1 MLYRAMLLETCMWML
16 TFVGLGLGACS
27 TMKSMAVDFTVTYPI
42 PYFKAEGSIQNIVA
56 HPFFQEVYVAS
67 RNRIEAINS
76 SLIKTWELY
85 TGPVRSI
92 GDSDINLNV
101 SEDTDNQVLLI
112 DPQEEPPH
120 LYSCGS
126 SQHGVCH
133 SYELQVDRQPPA
145 ISNYLFRKESNSADL
160 CLDCIASPLGTK
172 VTIVQDGHTS
182 YFYVAA
188 TIDEQIAK
196 RYGRQSIS
204 VRRPLATK
212 DGFEQPVPGLSVL
225 PALLNS
231 YRIDYIY
238 TFTTEQFVYFVSV
251 QRETPEQKLS
261 PFQTRLGRLPRSDL
275 EIWMYREIVLECGFK
290 RKRRKRSRGDRD
302 ILYNT
307 IQAAHFAKA
316 GKELAGELG
325 IEASDDVLYGVFAV
339 ASASGEVYNESALCA
354 FPINSVN
361 KAIEAGVEACC
372 QLGTKRLSRGLCHF
386 QSCRNCPHESLEN
399 NTACKDQPTMV
410 SMPFSRLDFF
420 DGQMQNVLL
429 TSLLVTTIGTKTV
442 AHMGTKDGR
451 LLQVVLR
458 RSSPIIFANF
468 SLAENQKVSPIA
480 YVYSEESLLFVVGNK
495 MFSVPPKGPGCR
507 HFLSCSH
514 CLSSPKFM
522 GCGWCSG
529 TCSWEG
535 ECGLE
540 WRNTSCSPVITD
552 FFPKL
557 APPNGTTEVTLC
569 GWEFQ
574 STSQTISPATH
585 QVTLGETV
593 CEVLPQKSN
602 RTQLTC
608 KIGTGPSDL
617 SQPVPITVDVHEK
630 NTEGSF
636 FIDGKVQIHG
646 FTFVEPQITKVVPD
660 YGPYV
665 GGTLI
670 TVTGLYLNAGNT
682 RRVSLGDK
690 PCQIISESAVME
702 NFTCLS
708 QPVLSPRDAPLQ
720 VFIDQ
725 TLVFPTKIFNYKQK
739 PVITDVLP
747 RCSFRRGSK
756 IVIKGYHLDS
766 VYKSI
771 IQFEPSTKFFKAVQR
786 ECVGQMNPTQLEC
799 WTPAIPGD
807 DFSEGTLSVDMDG
820 ARRVWEHEFSYYP
833 KAEPFHFDQDG
844 NTLHLPS
851 TAEEVHSRL
860 NHVSSCMKIIMT
872 VGGVECNVKILDN
885 KITCRIPKNLTVP
898 REGLTV
904 RVSVNGDVYDVG
916 KVVITPH
923 NGVIGIVLGILFALV
938 VGALMTFLI
947 MKQMR
952 KKKKGESLSEMVEH
966 RLSHPLNYNQSTSS
980 SSDRLPMGDY
990 RHGKNFTIIASG
1002 SLSGMSQTN
1011 SWDTSLIPLMRREM
1025 ISISSLRPELLEEV
1039 KDVLIPEK
1047 ALSVKR
1053 HLWITD
1059 MEEVEQF
1066 LKEGI
1071 LMKAFHH
1078 TNVLSLL
1085 GILMPQEG
1093 LPLVVLP
1100 FMKHGDLRQFIR
1112 CEKRNPTVKD
1122 LIGFGL
1128 QVAKGMEY
1136 LAQKKF
1142 VHRDLAARNCMLD
1155 ESYTVKVADFGMA
1168 RDVFGKE
1175 YYSVHD
1181 HKKAKLPV
1189 KWIAV
1194 ESLQTQKFTTKSDV
1208 WSFGV
1213 LMWELLTRG
1222 ASPYPDIDPYDIIPY
1237 LCKGR
1242 RLLQPEFCPD
1252 PMYAVMVQ
1260 CWDPVPE
1267 RRPTFAS
1274 LVSDISNILDGLEG
1288 EHYISLKVTYVN
1300 LDVPHPYPA
1309 FTDSSH
1315 TCDSPTTDSKAG
1327 SS

>member
-1 MLYRAMLLETCMWML
+1 MKMLYRAMLLETCMWML

-690 PCQIISESAVME
+690 PCQIIS
-702 NFTCLS
+702 
-708 QPVLSPRDAPLQ
+708 
-720 VFIDQ
+720 
-725 TLVFPTKIFNYKQK
+725 
-739 PVITDVLP
+739 
-747 RCSFRRGSK
+747 GSK

-851 TAEEVHSRL
+851 TAEEVA
-860 NHVSSCMKIIMT
+860 VS
-872 VGGVECNVKILDN
+872 
-885 KITCRIPKNLTVP
+885 
-898 REGLTV
+898 
-904 RVSVNGDVYDVG
+904 VSVNGDVYDVG

-952 KKKKGESLSEMVEH
+952 KKKKGHFGTV
-966 RLSHPLNYNQSTSS
+966 Y
-980 SSDRLPMGDY
+980 
-990 RHGKNFTIIASG
+990 HGS
-1002 SLSGMSQTN
+1002 
-1011 SWDTSLIPLMRREM
+1011 
-1025 ISISSLRPELLEEV
+1025 
-1039 KDVLIPEK
+1039 
-1047 ALSVKR
+1047 
-1053 HLWITD
+1053 
-1059 MEEVEQF
+1059 
-1066 LKEGI
+1066 
-1071 LMKAFHH
+1071 
-1078 TNVLSLL
+1078 
-1085 GILMPQEG
+1085 
-1093 LPLVVLP
+1093 
-1100 FMKHGDLRQFIR
+1100 
-1112 CEKRNPTVKD
+1112 
-1122 LIGFGL
+1122 
-1128 QVAKGMEY
+1128 
-1136 LAQKKF
+1136 
-1142 VHRDLAARNCMLD
+1142 
-1155 ESYTVKVADFGMA
+1155 
-1168 RDVFGKE
+1168 
-1175 YYSVHD
+1175 
-1181 HKKAKLPV
+1181 
-1189 KWIAV
+1189 
-1194 ESLQTQKFTTKSDV
+1194 
-1208 WSFGV
+1208 
-1213 LMWELLTRG
+1213 
-1222 ASPYPDIDPYDIIPY
+1222 
-1237 LCKGR
+1237 
-1242 RLLQPEFCPD
+1242 
-1252 PMYAVMVQ
+1252 
-1260 CWDPVPE
+1260 
-1267 RRPTFAS
+1267 
-1274 LVSDISNILDGLEG
+1274 
-1288 EHYISLKVTYVN
+1288 
-1300 LDVPHPYPA
+1300 
-1309 FTDSSH
+1309 FTDENNQIIHCAVKSLNREHQEYTYDYAFSQLFSSRV
-1315 TCDSPTTDSKAG
+1315 SLPWS
-1327 SS
+1327 

>member
-1 MLYRAMLLETCMWML
+1 KPAREQDPAKPT
-16 TFVGLGLGACS
+16 V
-27 TMKSMAVDFTVTYPI
+27 MAVDFTVTYPI

-451 LLQVVLR
+451 LLQVY
-458 RSSPIIFANF
+458 PIIFANF

-593 CEVLPQKSN
+593 CEKILYTNSN
-602 RTQLTC
+602 PL
-608 KIGTGPSDL
+608 
-617 SQPVPITVDVHEK
+617 H
-630 NTEGSF
+630 
-636 FIDGKVQIHG
+636 H
-646 FTFVEPQITKVVPD
+646 
-660 YGPYV
+660 
-665 GGTLI
+665 
-670 TVTGLYLNAGNT
+670 
-682 RRVSLGDK
+682 
-690 PCQIISESAVME
+690 
-702 NFTCLS
+702 
-708 QPVLSPRDAPLQ
+708 LSPEMFLEL
-720 VFIDQ
+720 F
-725 TLVFPTKIFNYKQK
+725 LN
-739 PVITDVLP
+739 
-747 RCSFRRGSK
+747 
-756 IVIKGYHLDS
+756 
-766 VYKSI
+766 
-771 IQFEPSTKFFKAVQR
+771 PS
-786 ECVGQMNPTQLEC
+786 
-799 WTPAIPGD
+799 
-807 DFSEGTLSVDMDG
+807 S
-820 ARRVWEHEFSYYP
+820 
-833 KAEPFHFDQDG
+833 
-844 NTLHLPS
+844 
-851 TAEEVHSRL
+851 
-860 NHVSSCMKIIMT
+860 
-872 VGGVECNVKILDN
+872 
-885 KITCRIPKNLTVP
+885 
-898 REGLTV
+898 
-904 RVSVNGDVYDVG
+904 
-916 KVVITPH
+916 
-923 NGVIGIVLGILFALV
+923 
-938 VGALMTFLI
+938 
-947 MKQMR
+947 
-952 KKKKGESLSEMVEH
+952 
-966 RLSHPLNYNQSTSS
+966 
-980 SSDRLPMGDY
+980 
-990 RHGKNFTIIASG
+990 IIASG

-1047 ALSVKR
+1047 ALSVHYHQIIGRGHFGTVYHGSFTDENNQIIHCAVKSLNR
-1053 HLWITD
+1053 ITD

-1315 TCDSPTTDSKAG
+1315 TCDSPTTDSLC
-1327 SS
+1327 SNPM

>member
-1 MLYRAMLLETCMWML
+1 MNLTTFSDWLLSLRMKMLYRAMLLETCMWML

-386 QSCRNCPHESLEN
+386 QSCRNCPHEN

-495 MFSVPPKGPGCR
+495 VLVPPKGPGCR

-690 PCQIISESAVME
+690 P
-702 NFTCLS
+702 
-708 QPVLSPRDAPLQ
+708 
-720 VFIDQ
+720 
-725 TLVFPTKIFNYKQK
+725 Y
-739 PVITDVLP
+739 
-747 RCSFRRGSK
+747 
-756 IVIKGYHLDS
+756 
-766 VYKSI
+766 
-771 IQFEPSTKFFKAVQR
+771 
-786 ECVGQMNPTQLEC
+786 
-799 WTPAIPGD
+799 

-851 TAEEVHSRL
+851 TAEEVAVSHSRL

-952 KKKKGESLSEMVEH
+952 KKKKGESLCCS
-966 RLSHPLNYNQSTSS
+966 LKKLFLNPSS
-980 SSDRLPMGDY
+980 
-990 RHGKNFTIIASG
+990 IIASG

-1047 ALSVKR
+1047 ALSVHYHQIIGRGHFGTVYHGSFTDENNQIIHCAVKSLNR
-1053 HLWITD
+1053 ITD

-1315 TCDSPTTDSKAG
+1315 TCDSPTTDSLC
-1327 SS
+1327 SNPM